1 MGGLLKK
8 GAWIVC
14 RFKGGFG
21 KKEGGV
27 FKGVDTSMYT
37 MIKVF
42 CIYIQAASVKTKPCI
57 FAYIQANMHNM
68 HNIYKMFIVNVVS
81 MHCQQPDNSGGGG
94 KSVRTL

>member
-42 CIYIQAASVKTKPCI
+42 CIYIYRLHLLKLNHVYLHMYRQICIICIIFTKC
-57 FAYIQANMHNM
+57 
-68 HNIYKMFIVNVVS
+68 
-81 MHCQQPDNSGGGG
+81 
-94 KSVRTL
+94 LL

>member
-42 CIYIQAASVKTKPCI
+42 CIYI
-57 FAYIQANMHNM
+57 
-68 HNIYKMFIVNVVS
+68 
-81 MHCQQPDNSGGGG
+81 
-94 KSVRTL
+94 